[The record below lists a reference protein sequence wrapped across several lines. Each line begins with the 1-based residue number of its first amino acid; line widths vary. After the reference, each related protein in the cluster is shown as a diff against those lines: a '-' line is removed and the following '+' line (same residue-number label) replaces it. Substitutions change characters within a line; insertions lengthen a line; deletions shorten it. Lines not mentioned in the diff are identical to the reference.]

1 MGVLFLLLGAAAPGE
16 RAGLACCDRFGGRDF
31 YVVLL
36 VVLDVV
42 LDVVL
47 VVVFVMSDELRKFI
61 ASQQPDSRATGHGPC
76 ARAGAQFSSL
86 R

>member
-36 VVLDVV
+36 VVLD
-42 LDVVL
+42 LVL